1 MFLNITFRTYILWLI
16 VLTLAGVISMQKSK
30 INWTELAR
38 IAPNNPA
45 TGENYRGQSLKRVA
59 EGLRQNV
66 LLYNWLQGNG
76 IRCAKTKEGKLRS
89 GRRVETRHEKK
100 QVISKQLADINKA
113 IEGSL
118 SS

>member
-1 MFLNITFRTYILWLI
+1 MNITFETYILWLI
-16 VLTLAGVISMQKSK
+16 VLILAGVISMLKSK

-45 TGENYRGQSLKRVA
+45 TGEKYRGQSLKRVA

-76 IRCAKTKEGKLRS
+76 IRCAKTKKGRFRS
-89 GRRVETRHEKK
+89 GRSLKKRDVEK
-100 QVISKQLADINKA
+100 QKISKELADCNKA

-118 SS
+118 

>member
-1 MFLNITFRTYILWLI
+1 LNITFETYILWLI
-16 VLTLAGVISMQKSK
+16 VLILAGVISMLKSK

-45 TGENYRGQSLKRVA
+45 TGEKYRGQSLKRVA

-76 IRCAKTKEGKLRS
+76 IRCAKTKKGRFRS
-89 GRRVETRHEKK
+89 GRSLKKRDVEK
-100 QVISKQLADINKA
+100 QKISKELADCNKA

-118 SS
+118 

>member
-1 MFLNITFRTYILWLI
+1 MFLNITFDTYILWLI
-16 VLTLAGVISMQKSK
+16 VLNLAGVISMQKSK

-59 EGLRQNV
+59 DGLRQNV

-76 IRCAKTKEGKLRS
+76 IRCAKTQEGRFRS
-89 GRRVETRHEKK
+89 GRSLKK
-100 QVISKQLADINKA
+100 RDVKESQVSAELAEINKA

>member
-1 MFLNITFRTYILWLI
+1 
-16 VLTLAGVISMQKSK
+16 MQSSK
-30 INWTELAR
+30 INWTQLAK

-45 TGENYRGQSLKRVA
+45 TGKDYKGQSLKRVA

-66 LLYNWLQGNG
+66 MIWKWLQGNG
-76 IRCAKTKEGKLRS
+76 ISCAKTKERKSRS
-89 GRRVETRHEKK
+89 GRSLKK
-100 QVISKQLADINKA
+100 RDVQKPKVSKQLADINKA

>member
-1 MFLNITFRTYILWLI
+1 MNITFRTYILWLI
-16 VLTLAGVISMQKSK
+16 VLTLAGVIFMHKSK

-38 IAPNNPA
+38 KAPNNPA
-45 TGENYRGQSLKRVA
+45 TSKNYVGQSLKRVS

-76 IRCAKTKEGKLRS
+76 IRCAKTKEAKYRS
-89 GRRVETRHEKK
+89 GRRVKARDVKK
-100 QVISKQLADINKA
+100 PVLSEQLATINKA

-118 SS
+118 

>member
-1 MFLNITFRTYILWLI
+1 
-16 VLTLAGVISMQKSK
+16 MQKSK

-45 TGENYRGQSLKRVA
+45 TGKNYRGQSLKRVA

-66 LLYNWLQGNG
+66 LLYNWLRGNG
-76 IRCAKTKEGKLRS
+76 FRCAKTKEGRFRS
-89 GRRVETRHEKK
+89 GRSFKKRNVEEQK
-100 QVISKQLADINKA
+100 ISKELADCNKA

-118 SS
+118 

>member
-1 MFLNITFRTYILWLI
+1 
-16 VLTLAGVISMQKSK
+16 MQKSK

-59 EGLRQNV
+59 DGLRQNV

-76 IRCAKTKEGKLRS
+76 IRCAKTKEGTSRKSNNTRS
-89 GRRVETRHEKK
+89 KRRRSCISPNECETQSELHE
-100 QVISKQLADINKA
+100 IAKA
-113 IEGSL
+113 IRGEAYTFPTDSDHGQRS
-118 SS
+118 

>member
-1 MFLNITFRTYILWLI
+1 
-16 VLTLAGVISMQKSK
+16 MQKSK

-59 EGLRQNV
+59 DGLRQNV

-76 IRCAKTKEGKLRS
+76 IRCAKTKEGKFRS
-89 GRRVETRHEKK
+89 GRRSQEREGRSRHQDAGRHQRSQHQGER
-100 QVISKQLADINKA
+100 A
-113 IEGSL
+113 
-118 SS
+118 

>member
-1 MFLNITFRTYILWLI
+1 
-16 VLTLAGVISMQKSK
+16 MQKSK
-30 INWTELAR
+30 INWTKLAR

-45 TGENYRGQSLKRVA
+45 TGEDYRGQSLKRVA
-59 EGLRQNV
+59 EGLRENV
-66 LLYNWLQGNG
+66 MLYKWLQGNG
-76 IRCAKTKEGKLRS
+76 ISCAKTKKGRYRS

-100 QVISKQLADINKA
+100 PVLSKQLADIKKA